1 MSVLNDIE
9 GKLEEAEARVAGATE
24 KLESLANLQG
34 TLDDSNTGLKSA
46 AERVDRVAVGVE
58 NSVTTLKDTL
68 SAFRDVVDVLRRSD
82 PARLFEAQT
91 RVENG
96 VEAVQQHIA
105 QVEQSLPGI
114 RQKVVEVQDDM
125 EKLHGAVGGLETQ
138 VKSLVGKTVGEAES
152 RLKEEIGESTSRL
165 KGEIGVVMKGVRF
178 GQLLSA
184 AAVVGVV
191 ISVVL
196 LLMK

>member
-1 MSVLNDIE
+1 M
-9 GKLEEAEARVAGATE
+9 
-24 KLESLANLQG
+24 
-34 TLDDSNTGLKSA
+34 
-46 AERVDRVAVGVE
+46 
-58 NSVTTLKDTL
+58 TTLKDTL